1 MSVHPADVDDITNSP
16 AYHFLDELAS
26 SGKLSQSAYACRAPA
41 GLARGAPSAAPALTP
56 ADARRPRVTMYKSKY
71 ASLHDHVVGA
81 YDREK
86 QLLKKAKTLHQDLL
100 AERISSEKLSIRR
113 VEDAQLVSDLQKE
126 KDKAERELQAAQEKE
141 GEAKWESEKAHVRRP
156 DPPSPVPVFPLADP
170 GLWPCCGVWLGCR
183 KRSAASRPTSTR

>member
-1 MSVHPADVDDITNSP
+1 
-16 AYHFLDELAS
+16 
-26 SGKLSQSAYACRAPA
+26 
-41 GLARGAPSAAPALTP
+41 
-56 ADARRPRVTMYKSKY
+56 MYKSKY

-113 VEDAQLVSDLQKE
+113 VEDAQLVADLQKE

-141 GEAKWESEKAHVRRP
+141 GEAKWESEKAHVRGGA
-156 DPPSPVPVFPLADP
+156 PSPRQPPPLQPHADHTHA
-170 GLWPCCGVWLGCR
+170 GTRWLGAGGGAPPHCGPEPDEER
-183 KRSAASRPTSTR
+183 ERRRGPPRLRCGGEGGERAQGKSGAFPRG